1 MSSRPVSSSE
11 HKFNAHRLSLVHR
24 LMLPLAGSLLSLG
37 AIAQTADPTLDTITI
52 TGRSSPESSPDLD
65 IKSRTGSR
73 LDLPVRETPASIEVI
88 SQDTMQQRGARTI
101 EEALR
106 GAVGVSAGG
115 NPGSPGI
122 SSTRGFT
129 AGFLN
134 YLYDGTRVS
143 TPTMSSRPQ
152 DTWNYERIEVLK
164 GPASVLFGEGGIGGA
179 INFVTKRAD
188 RNNPGQQAM
197 LAYGSFGSLRAGLG
211 AGGTLGQAG
220 AYRVDFSYNRS
231 DGWID
236 RSAQRLDHLTSSLS
250 FDLSSTLKLDLALDA
265 LQDNI
270 QSYWGTPLV
279 PASFASRPTTVVRDS
294 SGRVI
299 DRSLARSNYNVRNG
313 LMDADSLWG
322 RARLTWQLTPQW
334 TLRNELSLYKADRHW
349 RNAESLSFV
358 APDRIDRDQ
367 VDIAHQHKV
376 SGNRLDLG
384 HRGKLGGMDNR
395 FVIGLEYSKTDF
407 RTQRRFS
414 DGSAATDAALQV
426 SALNPSVGGFNNDP
440 ALASGAGNRTDMNT
454 GISTTSF
461 FAEDAL
467 KLNPAWSVVAG
478 VRTDR
483 IRLERNVDDL
493 NTGTNSSFGASYNS
507 NSVRVGTVFDV
518 ARNTALYAQYA
529 NAVAPAGTA
538 NLLILSATNS
548 SFPLTRGKQFE
559 VGIKQSLSA
568 ARLDWTLALYQI
580 EQNNVLS
587 RDPANP
593 AITVNN
599 GQQSSRGVELSAA
612 WRASKN
618 WTLSGNLAALDARFD
633 TLIEAGG
640 VSRIGNTPPNVPQ
653 RLANLWVDYRF
664 DSMPLLLGAGLNQV
678 GPMYTNNANTVK
690 INGYTLIDLYASWR
704 VKPMQLIFRV
714 RNLGDTLYAS
724 WAGANADNQVILGAP
739 RTLEVMAQFEF

>member
-1 MSSRPVSSSE
+1 
-11 HKFNAHRLSLVHR
+11 
-24 LMLPLAGSLLSLG
+24 
-37 AIAQTADPTLDTITI
+37 
-52 TGRSSPESSPDLD
+52 
-65 IKSRTGSR
+65 
-73 LDLPVRETPASIEVI
+73 
-88 SQDTMQQRGARTI
+88 
-101 EEALR
+101 
-106 GAVGVSAGG
+106 
-115 NPGSPGI
+115 
-122 SSTRGFT
+122 
-129 AGFLN
+129 
-134 YLYDGTRVS
+134 
-143 TPTMSSRPQ
+143 
-152 DTWNYERIEVLK
+152 
-164 GPASVLFGEGGIGGA
+164 
-179 INFVTKRAD
+179 
-188 RNNPGQQAM
+188 
-197 LAYGSFGSLRAGLG
+197 
-211 AGGTLGQAG
+211 
-220 AYRVDFSYNRS
+220 
-231 DGWID
+231 
-236 RSAQRLDHLTSSLS
+236 
-250 FDLSSTLKLDLALDA
+250 
-265 LQDNI
+265 
-270 QSYWGTPLV
+270 
-279 PASFASRPTTVVRDS
+279 
-294 SGRVI
+294 
-299 DRSLARSNYNVRNG
+299 
-313 LMDADSLWG
+313 
-322 RARLTWQLTPQW
+322 
-334 TLRNELSLYKADRHW
+334 
-349 RNAESLSFV
+349 
-358 APDRIDRDQ
+358 
-367 VDIAHQHKV
+367 
-376 SGNRLDLG
+376 
-384 HRGKLGGMDNR
+384 MDNR

-493 NTGTNSSFGASYNS
+493 NTGTNSSFGTSYNS

-529 NAVAPAGTA
+529 NAVAPVGTA